1 MQGRKGIIYPV
12 LNNGFTIIIVSC
24 FGVVIFPFF
33 ILYSKFIYKKHGVFR
48 TKFNDPK
55 YHPFKGKNFKEF
67 ISANKFNKVF
77 CILSIIVWVA
87 SIMLMPFMFAK

>member
-1 MQGRKGIIYPV
+1 VLSDGLFVIIGS
-12 LNNGFTIIIVSC
+12 L

-33 ILYSKFIYKKHGVFR
+33 ILYSRFIYLKYGVFQ

-55 YHPFKGKNFKEF
+55 YHPFKGDNFKEF
-67 ISANKFNKVF
+67 ISANKFNKMFGIV
-77 CILSIIVWVA
+77 SIIVWVA